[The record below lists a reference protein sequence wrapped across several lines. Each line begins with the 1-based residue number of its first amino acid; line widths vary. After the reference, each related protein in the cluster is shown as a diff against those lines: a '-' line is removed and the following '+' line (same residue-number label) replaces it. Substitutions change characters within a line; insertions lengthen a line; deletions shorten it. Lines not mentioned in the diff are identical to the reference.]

1 MAICDLLEDRHIN
14 NGTVNF
20 FTSLLYKRSRF
31 QSGTLA
37 LRLVR
42 HFLVLIPH
50 FDVICGLL
58 LNRHIAGWNLF
69 VNSTYRI
76 ILFQWLAPSEVK
88 STYSVCDIKAKK
100 PSNWLTSDSLYP
112 RNVKEIHI
120 TINYTISLRC
130 ASLRKDS
137 HRRNCKEEFD
147 VYGYQILGEA
157 NGSNLDQKK
166 GNFSKIKT
174 VSPSG
179 NISNMSA
186 IPWEV
191 AKFSLPIKERTS
203 SVILAI
209 HDSGACIV
217 LNSFMVTYRVCPNK
231 VLPDSLLILP
241 QTVAPTNESEIVR
254 VSGKCVDNSKETSQ
268 GSEAI
273 CGKNGKWILADSAKE
288 ACLCN
293 PGWERDVAKC
303 RGNSFFWPFSALFF
317 LFFCVCVCLLLS
329 FVFWQFL

>member
-1 MAICDLLEDRHIN
+1 MCDL
-14 NGTVNF
+14 
-20 FTSLLYKRSRF
+20 
-31 QSGTLA
+31 
-37 LRLVR
+37 
-42 HFLVLIPH
+42 
-50 FDVICGLL
+50 
-58 LNRHIAGWNLF
+58 
-69 VNSTYRI
+69 
-76 ILFQWLAPSEVK
+76 
-88 STYSVCDIKAKK
+88 KAKK

-147 VYGYQILGEA
+147 VYGYQTLEEA
-157 NGSNLDQKK
+157 SGSNLDQKK
-166 GNFSKIKT
+166 GNFSKIQT

-191 AKFSLPIKERTS
+191 AKFSLSIKERTTR
-203 SVILAI
+203 VILAI
-209 HDSGACIV
+209 HDSGACFA
-217 LNSFMVTYRVCPNK
+217 LNSFMVTYSVCPDV
-231 VLPDSLLILP
+231 VLPDSLLVLP

-254 VSGKCVDNSKETSQ
+254 VPGKCVDNSKETLQ
-268 GSEAI
+268 GPEAI

-293 PGWERDVAKC
+293 PGWQRDVAKC
-303 RGNSFFWPFSALFF
+303 RGSSFFFVPFSALFF
-317 LFFCVCVCLLLS
+317 VLFCFRLFFS
-329 FVFWQFL
+329 QFL